1 MKRKRFV
8 IAVLVSVIMIFCLS
22 GCESSARVSIE
33 DYQWEVTTIQDNDSG
48 YVAACSDG
56 YTDLFPD
63 AAEIDISCTAGNGEL
78 TLTNRTDNQTYSGTY
93 VKESSEPESI
103 IYRISI
109 CEEDGTAVCAW
120 TVYSDGSTTPTL
132 IFSVGGYTLNF
143 EGA

>member
-1 MKRKRFV
+1 MKRTRL
-8 IAVLVSVIMIFCLS
+8 VLIVMISAITAFCLS

-33 DYQWEVTTIQDNDSG
+33 DYQWKVTTIQDNDSG

-63 AAEIDISCTAGNGEL
+63 VAEIDISCTAGNGGL
-78 TLTNRTDNQTYSGTY
+78 TLINRTDNQTYSGTY
-93 VKESSEPESI
+93 IKESSEPESI

-109 CEEDGTAVCAW
+109 GDEDGTAVCAW
-120 TVYSDGSTTPTL
+120 TVYSDGSKTPTL